1 MVMKKITSSILGL
14 LLVATS
20 GFSQLTFDKKSDT
33 ATLENGVEHKAE
45 ITIYNNSTTDY
56 GITWR
61 TISSTLMDNDGTGNH
76 WSMQYCECNNCYT
89 NEFNALPTSGACSDP
104 MAAGT
109 SQKWYLTVDP
119 NGQPFAN
126 GEMLIEITNTVTKTK
141 DTLTYVV
148 ESPTS
153 ISEITSFGN
162 ISAFPNPANE
172 ELNITYS
179 LHDVKNPEITIYNIL
194 GQSLKTISIDS
205 PQGSTTIN
213 TNTLNEGMYFYV
225 LQANGQRLTSSRFNV
240 VH

>member
-1 MVMKKITSSILGL
+1 MKKITSSIIGL

-33 ATLENGVEHKAE
+33 CTLENGVEHKAE

-61 TISSTLMDNDGTGNH
+61 TISSTLLDNDGSGNH

-89 NEFNALPTSGACSDP
+89 NEFNPLPTSGACADP
-104 MAAGT
+104 MLAGT

-119 NGQPFAN
+119 DGQALTD
-126 GEMLIEITNTVTKTK
+126 GEMLIEVTNTVTKTK

-148 ESPTS
+148 LSPNS
-153 ISEITSFGN
+153 ISEVTNFGK

-172 ELNITYS
+172 ELNIKYALS
-179 LHDVKNPEITIYNIL
+179 NVSNPEITIYNIL
-194 GQSLKTISIDS
+194 GQSLQSVSVT
-205 PQGSTTIN
+205 QLNGTTTVN
-213 TNTLNEGMYFYV
+213 TGNLKDGMYFYV
-225 LQANGQRLTSSRFNV
+225 LKANGQRISSSRFNV